1 MSNIFRMFATQYK
14 TIYIMKTD
22 YRFWEQNV
30 NPITMQRDDKKNYS
44 SSWDLDDMD
53 KSQKKREAIQERQ
66 AINEAKKLSKAK
78 VKRVGKFW

>member
-1 MSNIFRMFATQYK
+1 
-14 TIYIMKTD
+14 MKTD

-44 SSWDLDDMD
+44 SSWDLEEMD

-66 AINEAKKLSKAK
+66 AIREETERINAKIKK
-78 VKRVGKFW
+78 VGKFW

>member
-1 MSNIFRMFATQYK
+1 
-14 TIYIMKTD
+14 MKTD

-30 NPITMQRDDKKNYS
+30 NPITMRPDDKKNYS

-66 AINEAKKLSKAK
+66 SINEAKKLSKAK

>member
-1 MSNIFRMFATQYK
+1 
-14 TIYIMKTD
+14 MKTD

-66 AINEAKKLSKAK
+66 AIREETERINAK
-78 VKRVGKFW
+78 VKKVGKFW

>member
-1 MSNIFRMFATQYK
+1 
-14 TIYIMKTD
+14 MKTD
-22 YRFWEQNV
+22 YRFWEQNL
-30 NPITMQRDDKKNYS
+30 NPITMRPDDKKNYS